1 MNLIKIGLIRTT
13 HGIKGQLKVA
23 GDNPVFRD
31 DFKKDLYIDTDPM
44 TIVHIDKVQKQKDI
58 LLVSFKEFNDINMVG
73 KFKGFNILIKKEDL
87 DPLEDNEYYID
98 DLIGMEVY
106 NIKDEFKGVV
116 SDVIKYPQCFYIR
129 VNKDEKSS
137 LVPFIDEF
145 IDDVT
150 DVIIVKE
157 IEGLFNEN

>member
-31 DFKKDLYIDTDPM
+31 GFKKDLYIDTDPI

-58 LLVSFKEFNDINMVG
+58 LLVSFKEFNDINMVE

-87 DPLEDNEYYID
+87 DPLEENEYYIN

-106 NIKDEFKGVV
+106 NKKDEFKGVV

-129 VNKDEKSS
+129 INKDEKSS